1 MDLSIP
7 LRKMLIPSWFDLS
20 AYLSFLLSLPLS
32 MHCSEMLIP
41 STFDLS
47 IYLGMP
53 QWIAASRREEEEAE
67 AERKEG
73 KEGNEKQ
80 LLIPVL
86 KPN

>member
-7 LRKMLIPSWFDLS
+7 CSGMPILSGFDLSAYMSLVLSLPLSIPCSETLIPSWFDLS
-20 AYLSFLLSLPLS
+20 
-32 MHCSEMLIP
+32 
-41 STFDLS
+41 
-47 IYLGMP
+47 IYMGICLG
-53 QWIAASRREEEEAE
+53 IVASRREGEE

>member
-1 MDLSIP
+1 
-7 LRKMLIPSWFDLS
+7 
-20 AYLSFLLSLPLS
+20 
-32 MHCSEMLIP
+32 MHCSETPII

-47 IYLGMP
+47 IYMGICLG
-53 QWIAASRREEEEAE
+53 IVASRREGEE